1 LKDQL
6 KHQHVAIADVP
17 SFLKTR
23 PEWSTHPIDGK
34 PFQWHADTGEITVNT
49 LGDHPK
55 EQRFGVVLR

>member
-34 PFQWHADTGEITVNT
+34 PFQCEITVNT